1 MFRYLNYL
9 TLTLCKIA
17 ISQRLFNLIQKSVCI
32 KFHQDV
38 YFAARCLEKLYFPC
52 VSDLFPSSAYNNY
65 VTGWISLCMDFQ
77 ETQSQCGSQLLQLCH
92 PLLPVPVSFT
102 SCALSGHAFLPQ
114 FLFSLVLRVFSLSLI
129 IIIISVF
136 PASSLKSL
144 VTKEGLHKQHSNN

>member
-1 MFRYLNYL
+1 MMQQIGGSSDEDSDTTTCTQHILSHQMFRYLNYL

-65 VTGWISLCMDFQ
+65 VTG
-77 ETQSQCGSQLLQLCH
+77 
-92 PLLPVPVSFT
+92 
-102 SCALSGHAFLPQ
+102 
-114 FLFSLVLRVFSLSLI
+114 
-129 IIIISVF
+129 
-136 PASSLKSL
+136 
-144 VTKEGLHKQHSNN
+144 